1 MMALSSVSEHVDP
14 PRTRSPAADEPLLTA
29 ARRVA
34 NTFARPFAPLVDREA
49 RFPREAMIGIRD
61 AGLLGAL
68 VPHSLGGLGSSLSD
82 VARMT
87 ELLARGC
94 SSTGMIFAMHQIQV
108 ACLVRHAA
116 ESPWFAKYLAE
127 IGSGR
132 ELLASVTSEIGVGG
146 DLRSSIAAVTP
157 NGARCSLE
165 KKAPTVSYGEH
176 ADALLVTARR
186 SADAPKNDQVLV
198 LARKGDYALEPA
210 GEWNTLGMRGTCS
223 PGFTLRAAF
232 EREQIVLAD
241 FADIAQLTMVPVSHL
256 LWSAVWLGIAADALG
271 RAHGF
276 VRAEAKQKPGTVPP
290 GALRLAEASALLD
303 TLRARCKS
311 VLEEYEALCA
321 EKDGAR
327 SLGHVAWAAKINGL
341 KVSASEL
348 AVDIVTRALM
358 IIGIAGYRE
367 DGELSV
373 ARHLRDV
380 FSAKLM
386 INNDRIYANNAALL
400 LVQKELG

>member
-1 MMALSSVSEHVDP
+1 MTLSSVSELVDP
-14 PRTRSPAADEPLLTA
+14 VRTRSPVAEESALAA

-34 NTFARPFAPLVDREA
+34 NTFARPFASLVDRDA
-49 RFPREAMIGIRD
+49 RFPREALIGIRD

-68 VPHSLGGLGSSLSD
+68 VPRALGGLGSSLSD

-87 ELLARGC
+87 ELLARDC

-116 ESPWFAKYLAE
+116 DSPWFSRYLAE

-146 DLRSSIAAVTP
+146 DLRSSVAAVTP
-157 NGARCSLE
+157 REATLSLE

-176 ADALLVTARR
+176 ADALLITARR

-198 LARKGDYALEPA
+198 LVRKGDYALEPA

-223 PGFTLRAAF
+223 PGFTVRASF
-232 EREQIVLAD
+232 DREQIVLAD

-256 LWSAVWLGIAADALG
+256 LWSAVWLGIAADALA

-276 VRAEAKQKPGTVPP
+276 VRAEAKRSPGTVPP

-303 TLRARCKS
+303 TLRARCAA
-311 VLEEYEALCA
+311 VLAEYEALCA
-321 EKDGAR
+321 NPDGLAG
-327 SLGHVAWAAKINGL
+327 LGHVAWAAKINGL

>member
-1 MMALSSVSEHVDP
+1 MAISSIPELVEPSQ
-14 PRTRSPAADEPLLTA
+14 TRASGAQELPLVA

-34 NTFARPFAPLVDREA
+34 NTCVRPFASLVDRDA
-49 RFPREAMIGIRD
+49 RFPREAISGMRE

-68 VPHSLGGLGSSLSD
+68 VPRTLGGLGASLSD

-87 ELLARGC
+87 ELFSRAC

-116 ESPWFAKYLAE
+116 HSRWFSSYLAE
-127 IGSGR
+127 IGAGR
-132 ELLASVTSEIGVGG
+132 ELIASATSEIGVGG
-146 DLRSSIAAVTP
+146 DLRSSIAAVTSH
-157 NGARCSLE
+157 GDRYSLE

-176 ADALLVTARR
+176 ADSVLVTARR
-186 SADAPKNDQVLV
+186 SAESPRNDQVLV
-198 LARKGDYALEPA
+198 LVRQRELELEPA
-210 GEWNTLGMRGTCS
+210 GSWNTLGMRGTCS
-223 PGFTLRAAF
+223 PGFTLRASF
-232 EREQIVLAD
+232 DREQIAPAD

-276 VRAEAKQKPGTVPP
+276 VRAEAKQKPGTVPA
-290 GALRLAEASALLD
+290 GAARLAEASVLLD
-303 TLRARCKS
+303 TLRARSTAMLC
-311 VLEEYEALCA
+311 EYEASCS
-321 EKDGAR
+321 EVGGADDLA
-327 SLGHVAWAAKINGL
+327 SVAWAAKINGL

-348 AVDIVTRALM
+348 AVEIVTRALM

-367 DGELSV
+367 DGDLSV

-386 INNDRIYANNAALL
+386 INNERIYATNAALL